1 MLNNVL
7 GTWFR
12 AESEYR
18 KILASESFCSNGGY
32 RQGIS
37 KLYHIL
43 ESRVMETMVSSRKG
57 VRTIRSKHGVIVL
70 NKTI

>member
-1 MLNNVL
+1 M
-7 GTWFR
+7 
-12 AESEYR
+12 
-18 KILASESFCSNGGY
+18 ASESFCSNGGY

>member
-12 AESEYR
+12 VENAQT

-37 KLYHIL
+37 KLYRIL
-43 ESRVMETMVSSRKG
+43 ESRVMGTMVSSRKG
-57 VRTIRSKHGVIVL
+57 VRTISK
-70 NKTI
+70 